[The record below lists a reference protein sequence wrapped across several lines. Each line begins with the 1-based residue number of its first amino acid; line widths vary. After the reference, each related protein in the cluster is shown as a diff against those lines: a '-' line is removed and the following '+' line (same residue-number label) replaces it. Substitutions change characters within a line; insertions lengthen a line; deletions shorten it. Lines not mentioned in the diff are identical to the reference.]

1 VKTSFG
7 LAQAERVGA
16 LTVDSANGAVRA
28 SAVKGATEIRTSF
41 APVVLTNVDGSVD
54 VRNQNGSIEVS
65 GFTARGPEGC
75 YRMSLTTSF
84 APIRLT
90 LPGGAGFNV
99 SARTSFG
106 KVQSGL
112 PFTTTGAL
120 SADSLTGTIGGGGC
134 EVTISNTSGD
144 ITLAGPPAR

>member
-1 VKTSFG
+1 
-7 LAQAERVGA
+7 
-16 LTVDSANGAVRA
+16 
-28 SAVKGATEIRTSF
+28 
-41 APVVLTNVDGSVD
+41 
-54 VRNQNGSIEVS
+54 VS
-65 GFTARGPEGC
+65 GFTAKGPEGC
-75 YRMSLTTSF
+75 HRMSLTTSF

-112 PFTTTGAL
+112 PLTTTGAL

-134 EVTISNTSGD
+134 EVTVSNTSGD
-144 ITLAGPPAR
+144 ITLSGTPAR